1 MIGYIE
7 GKLVNLSPSL
17 TYIDIGG
24 LGYEVHITLHTYEA
38 IQDKES
44 CKLFT
49 HLQVREDAW
58 TLFGF
63 ATEQEKSA
71 FQRLISVSGVGAA
84 TARILLSSITADE
97 LGGIIA
103 GGDSKSL
110 EKVKGIGAKTA
121 QRIILEL
128 KGKIVS
134 GSVEINP
141 VSHNTPSNDALYA
154 LLGLGIAKPAAEA
167 ALKKS
172 LEQGGANQS
181 VEALIKSALKNL

>member
-1 MIGYIE
+1 PLRLNIICLICRNYLFCTLMIGYIE
-7 GKLVNLSPSL
+7 GKLVSLSPSL

-24 LGYEVHITLHTYEA
+24 LGYEVHITLHTYET
-38 IQDKES
+38 IRDKES

-84 TARILLSSITADE
+84 TARILLSSITAEE

-103 GGDSKSL
+103 EGDSKTL

-134 GSVEINP
+134 GSAEINP
-141 VSHNTPSNDALYA
+141 ASHN
-154 LLGLGIAKPAAEA
+154 
-167 ALKKS
+167 
-172 LEQGGANQS
+172 
-181 VEALIKSALKNL
+181 